1 VSRAIGDHG
10 PQLGRLVALAAEVAW
25 RGSRREVARI
35 HLDHAALIATGK
47 PVGLALRIGP
57 LPGPPA
63 GVETEEVGDFLASLA
78 GEVLQESAGQ
88 GLVAAE
94 LQIDFD
100 CAASKLDGYR
110 VWAATIGARIAPVPL
125 TITVLPS
132 WLDRPGFAPLAA
144 AAAGFVLQVHSL
156 ERPKGPGEPLV
167 LCDEAAAIRWVEKA
181 AQLGVPFRV
190 ALPTYG
196 YRVAFGPEGKLLGI
210 SADGAD
216 PAWPAGTV
224 LREVLADPVALAGL
238 VRRWTGDRPT
248 SLTGIIW
255 YRLPVG
261 SEALNWRWTTLAA
274 LLRGRDPRASLQVET
289 RRPERGLVEIELVN
303 DGERDLDLRE
313 AVSVRWK
320 DARLLAGDV
329 TAGVEWIEVAPG
341 EVRLRPAVGRIS
353 AGERRLLGWLRFFE
367 EDDVDVRMAAS
378 DS

>member
-1 VSRAIGDHG
+1 VSRAIRDHG
-10 PQLGRLVALAAEVAW
+10 PELGRLVALAAEVAW
-25 RGSRREVARI
+25 RGSRREVVRVR
-35 HLDHAALIATGK
+35 LDHAALIATGK

-63 GVETEEVGDFLASLA
+63 GVDAEEVGDFLASLA

-144 AAAGFVLQVHSL
+144 AAAGLVLQVHSL

-167 LCDEAAAIRWVEKA
+167 LCDEAAANRWVEKA
-181 AQLGVPFRV
+181 ARLGVPFRV

-216 PAWPAGTV
+216 PVWPAGTV

-238 VRRWTGDRPT
+238 VR
-248 SLTGIIW
+248 
-255 YRLPVG
+255 
-261 SEALNWRWTTLAA
+261 RWTTLAA

-367 EDDVDVRMAAS
+367 EDHVDVRMAEP